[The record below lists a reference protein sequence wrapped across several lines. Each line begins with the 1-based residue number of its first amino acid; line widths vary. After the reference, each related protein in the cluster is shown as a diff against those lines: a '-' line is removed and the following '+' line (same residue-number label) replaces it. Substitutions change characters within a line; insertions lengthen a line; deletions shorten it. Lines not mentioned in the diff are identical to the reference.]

1 MEKLR
6 DINPAHER
14 FGYLSLV
21 VGGAVVLAIGLLVR
35 SDLFLSVV
43 GFVLEIIGWLGILSG
58 AAIATGGVAAFGNER
73 GWWDRLIEFSGQS
86 EKIVS
91 NDQGPVR
98 LRPVPARPCI
108 FLPALDVGQLLR

>member
-21 VGGAVVLAIGLLVR
+21 AFGAAVLLLGLLLR
-35 SDLFLSVV
+35 SDLFLSIVN
-43 GFVLEIIGWLGILSG
+43 FVLEILGWVGILGG
-58 AAIATGGVAAFGNER
+58 AAIAAAGVAAFGNER

-86 EKIVS
+86 EK
-91 NDQGPVR
+91 R
-98 LRPVPARPCI
+98 
-108 FLPALDVGQLLR
+108 

>member
-21 VGGAVVLAIGLLVR
+21 VVGAVVLAIGLLVR

-43 GFVLEIIGWLGILSG
+43 GFVLEIIGWLGILG
-58 AAIATGGVAAFGNER
+58 AA
-73 GWWDRLIEFSGQS
+73 
-86 EKIVS
+86 
-91 NDQGPVR
+91 
-98 LRPVPARPCI
+98 
-108 FLPALDVGQLLR
+108 LP

>member
-21 VGGAVVLAIGLLVR
+21 VAGAVVLAIGLLVR

-43 GFVLEIIGWLGILSG
+43 GFVLEILGWLGILGG
-58 AAIATGGVAAFGNER
+58 ACHSQLRESRPSVTSAAGGTGSSRPTAAPALRCRSR
-73 GWWDRLIEFSGQS
+73 GDS
-86 EKIVS
+86 
-91 NDQGPVR
+91 QGPR
-98 LRPVPARPCI
+98 SSCWRFSSSSCP
-108 FLPALDVGQLLR
+108 G